1 MHADKCVVEN
11 GPDIECNGVCGIDF
25 LTGRPYCDPSCDIDN
40 GGCSDD
46 EVCVPAETVF
56 CIRAPCPQGIRC
68 IHKTGEAQYQI
79 DVMPTVFRVFS
90 PYALYIFNF
99 G

>member
-25 LTGRPYCDPSCDIDN
+25 LTDRPYCDPSCDIDN

-56 CIRAPCPQGIRC
+56 CFRAPCPQGIRC
-68 IHKTGEAQYQI
+68 IHKTGDQI
-79 DVMPTVFRVFS
+79 DVMPTVFWVFS